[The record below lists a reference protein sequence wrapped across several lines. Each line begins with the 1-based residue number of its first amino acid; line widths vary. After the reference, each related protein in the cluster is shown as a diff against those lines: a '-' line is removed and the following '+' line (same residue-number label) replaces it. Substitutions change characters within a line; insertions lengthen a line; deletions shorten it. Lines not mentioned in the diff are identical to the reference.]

1 MESLGAMTAGRRIK
15 DFSMIHKIKISSFT
29 TEIDKPIDPNLRTYV
44 TIEADMYSVE
54 NPVPTDEQEETI
66 YKGKLVG
73 STIIKQAGKKEAII
87 GKSKRSQS
95 KRLRSALWSIN
106 PSEDFY
112 QQTLDKILAN
122 LEDVIEFINK

>member
-1 MESLGAMTAGRRIK
+1 MTAGKRTK
-15 DFSMIHKIKISSFT
+15 GFSMRHKIKISSFT
-29 TEIDKPIDPNLRTYV
+29 TEIDQPIDPSLRTYV

-54 NPVPTDEQEETI
+54 NPVPTDEEEETI

-73 STIIKQAGKKEAII
+73 STIIKQSGKKESII

-95 KRLRSALWSIN
+95 KRLRAALWSLN

-112 QQTLDKILAN
+112 QQTIDKILAN
-122 LEDVIEFINK
+122 LEDVIEFVNK